1 MIDQATRIKELE
13 DRVETLEKELKE
25 TKDKLGRKRKVTDED
40 ITKMKILRKQGRT
53 FQEISDSLNIAKTTV
68 YYYLKTDTKQ

>member
-68 YYYLKTDTKQ
+68 YYYLKTATKQ